1 MADDA
6 FQNAIQ
12 SYYEVFLKSQRVDKM
27 VQSGACSQY
36 DFRKVF
42 RNNIEKRVRSNI
54 PDIEDLSKNSVFASW
69 MRTADVR
76 GGKMIDPL
84 SSEEGRDEKNGPSH
98 GGHHPASHYHSS
110 THSHHNQTEV
120 PPYHYTQLFDSGG
133 GNLKVPNNSAALQRS
148 LSPSI
153 AVSAETISHS
163 MGSSRAISLPR
174 PTSPSPSVISEK
186 TEVDL
191 QENQEREE

>member
-1 MADDA
+1 MGSSR
-6 FQNAIQ
+6 AI
-12 SYYEVFLKSQRVDKM
+12 SLPRPTSPSTSVVSEKPKSI
-27 VQSGACSQY
+27 S
-36 DFRKVF
+36 RKI
-42 RNNIEKRVRSNI
+42 RKEKKTDGRR
-54 PDIEDLSKNSVFASW
+54 KG
-69 MRTADVR
+69 R
-76 GGKMIDPL
+76 KMIDPS

-120 PPYHYTQLFDSGG
+120 PPYHYTQLFDSGR

-174 PTSPSPSVISEK
+174 PTSPSPSVVSEK

-191 QENQEREE
+191 QENQEREEE